1 MDALRRLGAR
11 SVPVLSRGDN
21 WIFAQN
27 IGHVVKFLG
36 LSEAAGPV
44 LSPSELMER
53 KRAKVFPADS
63 STLWLKADESVS
75 VRATGTGPA
84 HLLRIVLLEH

>member
-1 MDALRRLGAR
+1 VA
-11 SVPVLSRGDN
+11 
-21 WIFAQN
+21 F
-27 IGHVVKFLG
+27 
-36 LSEAAGPV
+36 
-44 LSPSELMER
+44 SPSELMER

-75 VRATGTGPA
+75 VRATGTGLA